1 VVTVWAMIL
10 IAQMGLRRK
19 AMRGELVRP
28 SYRMPG
34 APVTNWVALACLGLI
49 VVMMGF
55 AGGAEQIAFYSIPGI
70 IAVIGLGWWLVS
82 RRQPDPTPALEPV
95 LVDVAR

>member
-1 VVTVWAMIL
+1 MVL
-10 IAQMGLRRK
+10 IAQMRMRQK
-19 AMRGELVRP
+19 ALRGELVRP

-34 APVTNWVALACLGLI
+34 APVTNWIALAFLGLI

-70 IAVIGLGWWLVS
+70 IGVIGLGWWLVS
-82 RRQPDPTPALEPV
+82 RRRPEPAPVLEPV
-95 LVDVAR
+95 LADVGR